1 MSSGMSV
8 TSGFAVF
15 GTPLGHGGIAWR
27 AGTVVRSLLPEDDAG
42 AVRSRLA
49 AAVPDGTEGTEG
61 AEGAVPDSLRHVIDG
76 VVSLLRGDAVDLS
89 EVPLD
94 LASVPA
100 FQRSVYEFV
109 RTIPVGH
116 TVTYGDVA
124 THIGEPGAAR
134 AVGRALG
141 ANPFAPIVP
150 CHRVL
155 AAGGA
160 IGGFSGPGGV
170 STKQRLLAIERAHG
184 DQPALF
190 DL

>member
-1 MSSGMSV
+1 MSSG
-8 TSGFAVF
+8 TAGISGFAVF

-27 AGTVVRSLLPEDDAG
+27 AGTVVRSLLPEADAD

-49 AAVPDGTEGTEG
+49 AAVPDGREGTKNT
-61 AEGAVPDSLRHVIDG
+61 VPDSLRHVIDG

>member
-1 MSSGMSV
+1 M
-8 TSGFAVF
+8 TAELTGFAVF
-15 GTPLGHGGIAWR
+15 GTSLGHCGIAWR
-27 AGTVVRSLLPEDDAG
+27 ADTVVRSLLPQADADDVRSHLATVVAG
-42 AVRSRLA
+42 AA
-49 AAVPDGTEGTEG
+49 EAPVP
-61 AEGAVPDSLRHVIDG
+61 ASLRPAVDG
-76 VVSLLRGDAVDLS
+76 VVSLLRGESVDLS
-89 EVPLD
+89 GVPLD
-94 LASVPA
+94 LTAVPA
-100 FQRSVYEFV
+100 FHRRVYEFV
-109 RTIPVGH
+109 RTVPVGH

-124 THIGEPGAAR
+124 AHLGEPHAAR

-155 AAGGA
+155 AANGA

-170 STKQRLLAIERAHG
+170 GTKQRLLSLERAHG

>member
-1 MSSGMSV
+1 MSAGTAG

-15 GTPLGHGGIAWR
+15 GTPLGHCGIAWR
-27 AGTVVRSLLPEDDAG
+27 AGTVVRSLLPEADAG

-49 AAVPDGTEGTEG
+49 AAVPDGTEDE
-61 AEGAVPDSLRHVIDG
+61 VPDSLRHVIDG

-100 FQRSVYEFV
+100 FQRSVYAFV

-170 STKQRLLAIERAHG
+170 STKQRLLTIERAHG